1 MAVRQQNAQQQAA
14 LRGVMPVMAL
24 GVLAGLAAIPGIGP
38 VRDALALWDLGS
50 QANPYWVPGHAGLLY
65 LAAPL
70 ATLAAAVLFLLPG
83 LALAATFGR
92 PKGAAFWLLSG
103 LGWSILILTLVI
115 TAVQMASGVVLT
127 GAAFGIVVAAT
138 GLGATG
144 LLAVRLARG
153 NRLLVQ
159 LGADRADLAVGM
171 ALFLGCLI
179 LLSPKFYW
187 ENFTGDGSGSLQFA
201 RLFIHTLWPFW
212 MPEAGTIAKA
222 PGLSMVLFVIPE
234 SWFVRLWGESEFS
247 VRAPYLIYLAMVY
260 PVVAG
265 LIRWAGAGVRD
276 YAIAPLA
283 HLLIAGALAVYTLT
297 IIYSG
302 GYNPYFG
309 DSPMPAAR
317 ETLSIALFLGYVLA
331 YAQDRL
337 AMMVLLGLMASV
349 TIPTGGLWLGLVT
362 LAGWL
367 VWTPRD
373 VRRTRGSLM
382 VVLLA
387 VAVSVLLPLLIGMLH
402 LPYPGEGEF
411 GIKAIINRLRYV
423 ALTDWER
430 FLFVIVPCGI
440 VPAAV
445 LILTWRRQDA
455 LSRLLTLATAA
466 FFLFFY
472 LQGYRVLLHHFAPIM
487 LAPVVVLWRSPLI
500 REGALALPLRAAT
513 ALGLAASLWLV
524 WPAEMKMHGFDRQI
538 GGFIEATGDRFE
550 TAPGGAGE
558 RFRGFSPQAINTAHE
573 LLGNLFPI
581 GYTDQDARDHFY
593 GAPLVWWFY
602 SEFPKAE
609 GQVINYRIK
618 PVKDAAASDG
628 RLFAEHDGYGLY
640 IADPA
645 LYDAQRATRL
655 PTDTGAPIFV
665 VSRDQMFGKGAQT
678 GDRLVIDFV
687 AVARGILGQ

>member
-1 MAVRQQNAQQQAA
+1 MSVKDHQPQVAA
-14 LRGVMPVMAL
+14 PMRGVMLVAVL
-24 GVLAGLAAIPGIGP
+24 AVLAGVLAIPGIAP
-38 VRDALALWDLGS
+38 VRDALSMWELGTR
-50 QANPYWVPGHAGLLY
+50 ANAYWVPGHATLLY
-65 LAAPL
+65 LTAPL
-70 ATLAAAVLFLLPG
+70 ATLAAAVMFMTPG

-92 PKGAAFWLLSG
+92 PKGAAFWLVSG
-103 LGWSILILTLVI
+103 LAWSVLVI
-115 TAVQMASGVVLT
+115 TLITTAVQKASGVVLT
-127 GAAFGIVVAAT
+127 GPAFGVLIAALSLGCL
-138 GLGATG
+138 GLMTIRMSQGK
-144 LLAVRLARG
+144 RLM
-153 NRLLVQ
+153 LQ
-159 LGADRADLAVGM
+159 IGADRADLAIGV
-171 ALFLGCLI
+171 ALFLACLI

-212 MPEAGTIAKA
+212 PADAGAIADA

-234 SWFVRLWGESEFS
+234 SWFVRLWGESEFA
-247 VRAPYLIYLAMVY
+247 VRAPYLMYLAMVY

-265 LIRWAGAGVRD
+265 LIRWAGAGVKDRP
-276 YAIAPLA
+276 ISPLD
-283 HLLIAGALAVYTLT
+283 HLLIAGALGIYTMT

-317 ETLSIALFLGYVLA
+317 ETLSIAMFLGYVLA

-337 AMMVLLGLMASV
+337 AMMVMLGLMASV

-367 VWTPRD
+367 VWSPRD

-382 VVLLA
+382 VVVLA
-387 VAVSVLLPLLIGMLH
+387 VAVSVAVPAIIGMLH

-430 FLFVIVPCGI
+430 FLFLIVPCGT
-440 VPAAV
+440 VPAAM
-445 LILTWRRQDA
+445 LLTWRRQDA

-487 LAPVVVLWRSPLI
+487 LAPVVVLWRSPLV
-500 REGALALPLRAAT
+500 REGALALPMRVAT

-524 WPAEMKMHGFDRQI
+524 WPAEMKVHGFDRQI
-538 GGFIEATGDRFE
+538 GDFIEVTGDRFD
-550 TAPGGAGE
+550 TAPRGPGD
-558 RFRGFSPQAINTAHE
+558 RFRGFSIQAINTAHE
-573 LLGNLFPI
+573 LLGQLFPI
-581 GYTDQDARDHFY
+581 GYTDQAAKDRFY

-602 SEFPKAE
+602 SEFPKAD
-609 GQVINYRIK
+609 GQAINYRIK
-618 PVKDAAASDG
+618 PVIDAAPSDG
-628 RLFAEHDGYGLY
+628 TLLAEHDGYGLY
-640 IADPA
+640 IADQA

-655 PTDTGAPIFV
+655 PTDTGAAIFV
-665 VSRDQMFGKGAQT
+665 VSRDQMFGKGAQS

-687 AVARGILGQ
+687 AVARGILGL